1 MFLLFC
7 SVEQIA
13 VAWAW
18 WRPVDQNEGGRG
30 LRAECASENLS
41 VNLRRTECL
50 RTEPEGDRA
59 ILSGLSGGHDCG
71 ALELILILSGLS
83 DDLNAPCHHEACVK
97 PWHAAVW
104 GCSEL
109 SPWWGM
115 TAGATNL
122 SSFRSYSRGIILD

>member
-1 MFLLFC
+1 M
-7 SVEQIA
+7 
-13 VAWAW
+13 
-18 WRPVDQNEGGRG
+18 
-30 LRAECASENLS
+30 
-41 VNLRRTECL
+41 
-50 RTEPEGDRA
+50 
-59 ILSGLSGGHDCG
+59 SGLSGEHDCG

-122 SSFRSYSRGIILD
+122 SSLGSYVFQRDHSGLMRRVDEIIVDQMRRVDEITVDQKALDHTGKPIIMLWTRRH

>member
-1 MFLLFC
+1 ML
-7 SVEQIA
+7 
-13 VAWAW
+13 
-18 WRPVDQNEGGRG
+18 RPVDQNEGGRG
-30 LRAECASENLS
+30 LRAECVSENLTWNLS
-41 VNLRRTECL
+41 VNLRRNAFAKNL
-50 RTEPEGDRA
+50 RA

-115 TAGATNL
+115 TAGATDL

>member
-1 MFLLFC
+1 M
-7 SVEQIA
+7 
-13 VAWAW
+13 
-18 WRPVDQNEGGRG
+18 DQNEGGRG

-41 VNLRRTECL
+41 VNLRRNAFAKNL
-50 RTEPEGDRA
+50 RA

>member
-7 SVEQIA
+7 SVELGTFSSPML
-13 VAWAW
+13 
-18 WRPVDQNEGGRG
+18 RPVDQNGGGRG

-41 VNLRRTECL
+41 VNLRRNAFAK
-50 RTEPEGDRA
+50 DMRA